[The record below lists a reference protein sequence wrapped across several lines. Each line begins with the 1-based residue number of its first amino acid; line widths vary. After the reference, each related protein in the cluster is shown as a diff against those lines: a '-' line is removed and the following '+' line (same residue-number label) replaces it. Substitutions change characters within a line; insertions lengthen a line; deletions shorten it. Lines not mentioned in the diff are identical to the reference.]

1 MAAYVKNVQNA
12 VSTAFYYSLEENEG
26 GPALLG
32 KHTRANGGALAA
44 RRTNL
49 PGHSTLM
56 T

>member
-1 MAAYVKNVQNA
+1 MVACVKNVQNA
-12 VSTAFYYSLEENEG
+12 ASAAFYYSLEENEG

-44 RRTNL
+44 RSSNL